1 MNDLVQLI
9 GSREEFDRDQL
20 NKVICVLLAKTE
32 RLVNRSLKDESV
44 KKRSTGFIQSAAAY

>member
-32 RLVNRSLKDESV
+32 RLVNSLKDESV